1 MFRPV
6 PMTRLSLVVLAR
18 DERAVLRSLGESGA
32 MQLVRTPA
40 GPESAPL
47 APHERATEVT
57 RCARLL
63 TRVEELRRSLEI
75 VPAVEASVEPAPMT
89 LDEAEKRIR
98 SIEEK
103 AGVLLKRRQDLTER
117 SAKLAADCR
126 QMADYRGLEIPLGQP
141 DPYSFLHF
149 VTGTLP
155 AGQLETLQNE
165 LTEDVALL
173 PLTEREGRQPL
184 IALTTRQSRGALEQ
198 ALQRVG
204 FQHEALP
211 AVEGATTDTL
221 FEDSQRERDQVSVAL
236 ELVNAELRAL
246 ADGCAE
252 SLTDIGALVEVERCL
267 LEAEESFPRTEAATL
282 INGWVPAA
290 DAPVLETRV
299 RQITAGRCAIK
310 TTAPANLCEEQIPV
324 LLRHPRWLRPFEMLV
339 SAYGLPRYQEL
350 EPTLFVAISYVLMFG
365 MMFGD
370 AGHGAVFAAGGLI
383 ALLTGRSAKLRDVG
397 LLLLFAGL
405 SSMAFGIVYGSYF
418 GLDQFKQYALWHDPL
433 EGDPMALMY
442 GAIGIGIV
450 MISLGLILNIINRFR
465 RGDVIGG
472 LLDKFGL
479 VGVLFYWGSLALITQ
494 FAAMQ
499 SRGLVPLAIV
509 LFLVLPIVGW
519 ALKEPIEYFK
529 HRRAG
534 HVQESGGGLFAAS
547 TESLVGA
554 FEAVLSYLANTISFV
569 RLAAYAMSHAAL
581 LVAAFMMAGE
591 LKQLSVGGDLLSVL
605 MIILGNLVAM
615 ILEGIIASVQALR
628 LEYYEFFGKFFSG
641 SGPAFKPFRL
651 VADNPALI

>member
-6 PMTRLSLVVLAR
+6 SMMRLSLVVLAR
-18 DERAVLRSLGESGA
+18 DERAVLRDLGASGA
-32 MQLVRTPA
+32 MQLIRTPA
-40 GPESAPL
+40 GPGSAPL
-47 APHERATEVT
+47 ATRDHATELT

-75 VPAVEASVEPAPMT
+75 VPSLEAPVEPAAMT
-89 LDEAEKRIR
+89 LDEAEKQIR
-98 SIEEK
+98 LIEER
-103 AGVLLKRRQDLTER
+103 AVALLKRRQDLTER
-117 SAKLAADCR
+117 SAKLAAECR
-126 QMADYRGLEIPLGQP
+126 QMARYRGLEIPLGQP

-155 AGQLETLQNE
+155 VEQLHTLANDLAG
-165 LTEDVALL
+165 DVALL
-173 PLTEREGRQPL
+173 PLAEQEGRQPL
-184 IALTTRQSRGALEQ
+184 IALTTRQGRDALEQ

-204 FQHEALP
+204 FQHETLP

-221 FEDSQRERDQVSVAL
+221 LEDSQRERDQTAVAL
-236 ELVNAELRAL
+236 NQVNAELRVL
-246 ADGCAE
+246 ADDGANA
-252 SLTDIGALVEVERCL
+252 LTNIQVLVEAELCL

-290 DAPVLETRV
+290 DAPVLEARV
-299 RQITAGRCAIK
+299 RQIAAGRCAIE
-310 TTAPANLCEEQIPV
+310 TTAPANLREEQIPV
-324 LLRHPRWLRPFEMLV
+324 LLRHPRWLRPFDMLV

-350 EPTLFVAISYVLMFG
+350 EPTLFVAISYLLMFG

-383 ALLTGRSAKLRDVG
+383 AWLTGRSAKQRDVG

-405 SSMAFGIVYGSYF
+405 SSVAFGIVYGSYF
-418 GLDQFKQYALWHDPL
+418 GLEHFKQYALWHDPL
-433 EGDPMALMY
+433 EGNPITLMY
-442 GAIGIGIV
+442 AAIGVGVV
-450 MISLGLILNIINRFR
+450 MISLGLILNIINRFW

-479 VGVLFYWGSLALITQ
+479 VGVVFYWGTLALITK
-494 FAAMQ
+494 FAALQ

-509 LFLVLPIVGW
+509 LFLGLPIAGW

-534 HVQESGGGLFAAS
+534 HVQEAGDGLFAAG

-591 LKQLSVGGDLLSVL
+591 LKQLSVGGDVLSVL
-605 MIILGNLVAM
+605 MIVLGNLVAM

-641 SGPAFKPFRL
+641 SGPAFQPFRL
-651 VADNPALI
+651 VAEHPALI